1 MIGFSGC
8 LFRFRRRFS
17 GCLPSSLKDKFCLP
31 ITHRGEKTV
40 ECPFT
45 QTYKTAMPAPLL
57 LADNSFDTARH
68 SWAGNEQ
75 RLIDCAQAAGCDA
88 ALVFCGEDGI
98 VVPRSYR
105 SKPGFDQACA
115 TLAADGLPVHVR
127 LSGGGVVPQ
136 SPAVV
141 NLYLARPLL
150 SEQPV
155 RDAEQQYLALCALLE
170 RLFAEIGIATG
181 YQAVAGSF
189 CDGRFNLAAG
199 GRKIAGTAQY
209 WQRRRGTPNGYTA
222 LLSAVILAGDAA
234 ALAGRANR
242 FEAAL
247 GSSVRYRADA
257 CTAAAEHADTDAAQ
271 LAAVLRRLLAEAA

>member
-1 MIGFSGC
+1 MIA
-8 LFRFRRRFS
+8 FS
-17 GCLPSSLKDKFCLP
+17 GCLPKQPERQILLP
-31 ITHRGEKTV
+31 ITHRSEKTV

-45 QTYKTAMPAPLL
+45 QTYKTTMPAPLL

-68 SWAGNEQ
+68 SWADNEQ

-105 SKPGFDQACA
+105 SKPGFDRACA

-141 NLYLARPLL
+141 NLYWARPLL

-247 GSSVRYRADA
+247 GSDTHYRADA
-257 CTAAAEHADTDAAQ
+257 CTAAAEHADTDAPK

>member
-1 MIGFSGC
+1 
-8 LFRFRRRFS
+8 
-17 GCLPSSLKDKFCLP
+17 
-31 ITHRGEKTV
+31 
-40 ECPFT
+40 
-45 QTYKTAMPAPLL
+45 MPAPLL

-68 SWAGNEQ
+68 SWADNEQ

-141 NLYLARPLL
+141 NLYWARPLL

-209 WQRRRGTPNGYTA
+209 WKRRGAPKQHTVLA
-222 LLSAVILAGDAA
+222 SAVIVAADAA
-234 ALAGRANR
+234 ALTERANR
-242 FEAAL
+242 LEIAL
-247 GSSVRYRADA
+247 NSEQRYLPASTVAIADY
-257 CTAAAEHADTDAAQ
+257 
-271 LAAVLRRLLAEAA
+271 AAVSPETVTNALRELLQQTDIPWLEN

>member
-8 LFRFRRRFS
+8 FFSFRHRFS
-17 GCLPSSLKDKFCLP
+17 GCLPKQPERQILLP

-45 QTYKTAMPAPLL
+45 QTYKTTMPAPLL

-68 SWAGNEQ
+68 SWADNEQ

-181 YQAVAGSF
+181 YRAVAGSF

-222 LLSAVILAGDAA
+222 LLSAVILADDAA
-234 ALAGRANR
+234 ALAERANR

-257 CTAAAEHADTDAAQ
+257 CTAAAEHADTDAPK
-271 LAAVLRRLLAEAA
+271 LAAVLRQLLGGAA

>member
-8 LFRFRRRFS
+8 FFSFRHRFS
-17 GCLPSSLKDKFCLP
+17 GCLPKQPERQILLP
-31 ITHRGEKTV
+31 ITHRSEKTV

-45 QTYKTAMPAPLL
+45 QTYKTTMPAPLL

-68 SWAGNEQ
+68 SWADNEQ

-141 NLYLARPLL
+141 NLYWARPLL

-222 LLSAVILAGDAA
+222 LLSAVILADDAA
-234 ALAGRANR
+234 ALAERANR

-247 GSSVRYRADA
+247 GSNVRYRADA

-271 LAAVLRRLLAEAA
+271 LATVLRRLLGGAA

>member
-1 MIGFSGC
+1 
-8 LFRFRRRFS
+8 
-17 GCLPSSLKDKFCLP
+17 
-31 ITHRGEKTV
+31 
-40 ECPFT
+40 
-45 QTYKTAMPAPLL
+45 MPAPLL
-57 LADNSFDTARH
+57 LADNRFDTARH
-68 SWAGNEQ
+68 SWADNEQ

-234 ALAGRANR
+234 ALTGRANR

-247 GSSVRYRADA
+247 GSDTHYRADA
-257 CTAAAEHADTDAAQ
+257 CTAAAEHADTDAPK
-271 LAAVLRRLLAEAA
+271 LAAVLRRLLGKAA

>member
-1 MIGFSGC
+1 
-8 LFRFRRRFS
+8 
-17 GCLPSSLKDKFCLP
+17 
-31 ITHRGEKTV
+31 
-40 ECPFT
+40 
-45 QTYKTAMPAPLL
+45 MPAPLL

-68 SWAGNEQ
+68 SWADNEQ

-98 VVPRSYR
+98 VVLRSYR

-155 RDAEQQYLALCALLE
+155 RDAEQQYLALCTLLE

-181 YQAVAGSF
+181 YQAVVGSF
-189 CDGRFNLAAG
+189 CD

-234 ALAGRANR
+234 ALTGRANR

-247 GSSVRYRADA
+247 GSDTHYRADA
-257 CTAAAEHADTDAAQ
+257 CTAAAEHAATDAAQ

>member
-1 MIGFSGC
+1 
-8 LFRFRRRFS
+8 
-17 GCLPSSLKDKFCLP
+17 
-31 ITHRGEKTV
+31 
-40 ECPFT
+40 
-45 QTYKTAMPAPLL
+45 MPAPLL

-68 SWAGNEQ
+68 SWADNEQ

-105 SKPGFDQACA
+105 SKPGFDRACA

-141 NLYLARPLL
+141 NLYWARPLL

-170 RLFAEIGIATG
+170 RLFAEIAIATG

-222 LLSAVILAGDAA
+222 LLSAVILADDAA
-234 ALAGRANR
+234 ALAERANR

-247 GSSVRYRADA
+247 GSDTRYRADA
-257 CTAAAEHADTDAAQ
+257 CTAAAEHAATDAAQ

>member
-1 MIGFSGC
+1 MIGLSGC

-17 GCLPSSLKDKFCLP
+17 GCLPKQPERQILLP

-45 QTYKTAMPAPLL
+45 QTYKTTMPAPLL

-68 SWAGNEQ
+68 SWADNEQ

-257 CTAAAEHADTDAAQ
+257 CTAAAEHAATDAPK
-271 LAAVLRRLLAEAA
+271 LAAMLRRLLGGAA